1 MKGEIFNMNT
11 KRRID
16 FTIEEKYDG
25 KQVFDFLRNKAKV
38 SARLIPKLKH
48 DPEGIM
54 INNVHARTI
63 DLLKAGDVLSITVPA
78 DKEERIKAV
87 APLDYKLKVLYEDDD
102 ILVIDKP
109 AGLPLHPSHNHQG
122 DTVANAVA
130 YHLESQGKSAV
141 FRSIGR
147 LDRGTSGII
156 VCALNRFV
164 AGVLNGKVYK
174 EYMAIC
180 EGVYEGEGVIDKP
193 IYRPDPIKTYRTVDD
208 RGEFAVTEW
217 KAVSNHNGRTLLHIH
232 LVTGRTHQIRVHFA
246 SMGTALT
253 GDTMYGTPHEDISR
267 QALHCCYCKFTHPI
281 TKETIEIK
289 SELPEDMQKLL
300 K

>member
-1 MKGEIFNMNT
+1 MNT

-25 KQVFDFLRNKAKV
+25 KQVFDFLRNRVKV
-38 SARLIPKLKH
+38 SARLIPKLKPN
-48 DPEGIM
+48 PEGIM
-54 INNVHARTI
+54 INGVHARTI
-63 DLLKAGDVLSITVPA
+63 DLLKTGDILSITVTA
-78 DKEERIKAV
+78 YKEERVKAV
-87 APLDYKLKVLYEDDD
+87 APLNYKLKVLYEDDD

-156 VCALNRFV
+156 VCALNRFI
-164 AGVLNGKVYK
+164 AGVLNGKIYK
-174 EYMAIC
+174 EYMAVC
-180 EGVYEGEGVIDKP
+180 EGIYEGEGVIDRP
-193 IYRPDPIKTYRTVDD
+193 IYRPDPIKTYRTVDE
-208 RGEFAVTEW
+208 RGEAAITNW
-217 KAVSNHNGRTLLHIH
+217 KALSNYDGRTLLRIH
-232 LVTGRTHQIRVHFA
+232 LVTGRTHQIRVHF
-246 SMGTALT
+246 SSLGTPLT
-253 GDTMYGTPHEDISR
+253 GDTMYGTPRDDISR

-281 TKETIEIK
+281 TKELIEIE
-289 SELPEDMQKLL
+289 SELPPDIAQFVK
-300 K
+300 